1 MLLGLPFE
9 VDVLFLHSQPLQNKQ
24 CFRSQYMQQ
33 SERLVNVAVTSALK
47 NRDPFGESMKPGTKM
62 ARSIGQTSLI
72 GDCDV
77 QLMEHSEL
85 TSG

>member
-47 NRDPFGESMKPGTKM
+47 NRDPFSESMEPGTKM